1 MAVEVEEKIA
11 APDGVPDY
19 NKKQHDGQ
27 MQQSNGHVP
36 AADGQPV
43 ILGKKSPGVL
53 RVEVISSHMTLV
65 DRIILFIGIF
75 LLAYAYGL
83 DGTLRFT
90 FQTYATA
97 SYSSHSLL
105 ATVNVLRAVIA
116 AAAQPTAAKMA
127 DVFGRAEV
135 ILFTIVFYVIGT
147 IVEATSD
154 GVKAFCAGAVLY
166 QIGYTSILLLVEVLI
181 ADVTSLQTRLFFS
194 YIPATPFLINTWVSG
209 DITNAVIT
217 HSTWQWGIGMW
228 AIIYPV
234 SAIPALTI
242 LYIVQRR
249 AKKAGALDS
258 YKTPFQIYGGKK
270 IVTAMFWQLDIVGVI
285 LLLGVFALI
294 LVPFTIAGG
303 VETQWKTAKVIA
315 PLVIGVLLIPVW
327 LYWESTCL
335 HPMVP
340 FRLLKDRGVWG
351 ALGIAIM
358 LNTAWYMQ
366 GDFLYTVLVVAFNE
380 SIKSA
385 TRITSIYSF
394 ASVLTGVAMGVFVYF
409 FRRLKFIIVAGTVL
423 FMVAFGL
430 LIYYRGG
437 SGYSSHAG
445 VIGAQVLLGI
455 AGGMFPYPAQTSIQ
469 AATKH
474 EHVAV
479 ITGLFLASYN
489 IGSALGNTIS
499 GSIWNQVLPQALM
512 QRISNQTLAA
522 EIYSDPFPFATANPI
537 GTPDRDHAVEA
548 YKHVQRLLCIA
559 GICLSVLLIAFSL
572 VLRDPVL
579 GKEQSLAFADK
590 DSSDDES
597 SDADAAAVKV

>member
-1 MAVEVEEKIA
+1 MAVESEKA
-11 APDGVPDY
+11 VAP
-19 NKKQHDGQ
+19 
-27 MQQSNGHVP
+27 
-36 AADGQPV
+36 ADGGDQQQQQQQANGSGEPV
-43 ILGKKSPGVL
+43 ILGKKSPGVM
-53 RVEVISSHMTLV
+53 RVEVISSHMTFV
-65 DRIILFIGIF
+65 DRILLFIGIF
-75 LLAYAYGL
+75 ILAYAYGL
-83 DGTLRFT
+83 DGGLRFT
-90 FQTYATA
+90 YQTYATA

-135 ILFTIVFYVIGT
+135 ILFTIVFYVVGT

-154 GVKAFCAGAVLY
+154 GVKAFAAGAVLY

-181 ADVTSLQTRLFFS
+181 ADVTSLRARLFCS
-194 YIPATPFLINTWVSG
+194 YIPATPFIINTWVSG
-209 DITNAVIT
+209 DITSAVIT
-217 HSTWQWGIGMW
+217 NSTWQWGIGMF

-234 SAIPALTI
+234 CAIPCITL

-249 AKKAGALDS
+249 AKRAGALEN
-258 YKTPFQIYGGKK
+258 YRTPFQIYGGKK
-270 IVTAMFWQLDIVGVI
+270 IVTAMFWQLDVIGII

-303 VETQWKTAKVIA
+303 VETQWRTAKVIA

-358 LNTAWYMQ
+358 LNTAWYLQ

-385 TRITSIYSF
+385 TRITAVYSF
-394 ASVLTGVAMGVFVYF
+394 ASVLTGVVMGVFVYF
-409 FRRLKFIIVAGTVL
+409 FRRLKLVIVAGTIL
-423 FMVAFGL
+423 FMVAFGI

-437 SGYSSHAG
+437 SSSSSHAG
-445 VIGAQVLLGI
+445 IIGAQVLLGI

-474 EHVAV
+474 EHVAA

-512 QRISNQTLAA
+512 DRISNQTLAA
-522 EIYSDPFPFATANPI
+522 EIYKDPFPFATANPI
-537 GTPDRDHAVEA
+537 GTPDRDHAVDA
-548 YKHVQRLLCIA
+548 YKHVQRLLCITA
-559 GICLSVLLIAFSL
+559 ICLSVLLIAFSL

-579 GKEQSLAFADK
+579 GQEQSLGFAEK
-590 DSSDDES
+590 DTSDEEGTPAGSSHSEP
-597 SDADAAAVKV
+597 

>member
-1 MAVEVEEKIA
+1 MQVEEKIA
-11 APDGVPDY
+11 AP
-19 NKKQHDGQ
+19 
-27 MQQSNGHVP
+27 
-36 AADGQPV
+36 ADGGQDYKKPDGHYASSPDGEPV

-53 RVEVISSHMTLV
+53 RVEVISSHMTFI
-65 DRIILFIGIF
+65 DRIILFVGIF
-75 LLAYAYGL
+75 ILAYAYGL

-209 DITNAVIT
+209 DITNAIIT

-234 SAIPALTI
+234 CAIPAITI

-270 IVTAMFWQLDIVGVI
+270 IVTAMFWQLDIIGVI

-303 VETQWKTAKVIA
+303 LETKWKTAKVIA

-366 GDFLYTVLVVAFNE
+366 GDFLYTVLIIAFNE

-385 TRITSIYSF
+385 TRITSVYSF
-394 ASVLTGVAMGVFVYF
+394 ASVLTGVVMGVFVYF
-409 FRRLKFIIVAGTVL
+409 FRRLKFVIIAGTLL
-423 FMVAFGL
+423 FLVAFGL
-430 LIYYRGG
+430 LIHYRGG

-474 EHVAV
+474 EHVAA

-499 GSIWNQVLPQALM
+499 GSIWTQVLPQALM
-512 QRISNQTLAA
+512 DRISNQTLAG
-522 EIYSDPFPFATANPI
+522 EIYKDPFTFTTANPI

-548 YKHVQRLLCIA
+548 YKHVQRLLCIG

-579 GKEQSLAFADK
+579 GKEQSLGYADK
-590 DSSDDES
+590 DSDDES
-597 SDADAAAVKV
+597 SNADTTVKV